1 MRSDEN
7 KQGGS
12 NMIYNSD
19 SVEKE
24 ALFEV
29 AKLMAAAAR
38 TAPKAKGVDTILTM
52 VIDGQDKDAVA
63 NEMRRIAGDNEDL
76 ASFKRDASNVDNSE
90 YVVVLAVID
99 KPADLIICQT
109 CGFENCSAAKKAG
122 SPCAFNISDLGTAA
136 CSACAVASHHWIDN
150 RLMYTVGRAVMNL
163 DLFGTKTRM
172 CYGIP
177 ISASGKSIY
186 FDRK

>member
-1 MRSDEN
+1 
-7 KQGGS
+7 
-12 NMIYNSD
+12 MIYNSD

-52 VIDGQDKDAVA
+52 IIDGAEKDAISA
-63 NEMRRIAGDNEDL
+63 EMRRFAGDDEAL
-76 ASFKRDASNVDNSE
+76 SSFIRDARNVDNSD
-90 YVVVLAVID
+90 YIVALAVVD
-99 KPADLIICQT
+99 KPVGLSRCGT
-109 CGFENCSAAKKAG
+109 CGFDTCGEAAKADG
-122 SPCAFNISDLGTAA
+122 PCALNISDLGTAA

-150 RLMYTVGRAVMNL
+150 RLMYTVGRAINNL
-163 DLFGTKTRM
+163 NLFDTKIRM

-186 FDRK
+186 FDR